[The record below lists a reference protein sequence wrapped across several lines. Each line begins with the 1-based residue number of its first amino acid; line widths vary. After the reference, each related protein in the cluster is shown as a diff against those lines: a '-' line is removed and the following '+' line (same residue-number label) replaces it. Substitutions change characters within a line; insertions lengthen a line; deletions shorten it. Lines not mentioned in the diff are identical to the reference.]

1 MPFEEEQM
9 LLNNG
14 FCPTSYNSQEQKD
27 ERESYSSINN
37 SSVRLMLTKQ
47 KSTVKLA
54 ILPAN

>member
-27 ERESYSSINN
+27 E
-37 SSVRLMLTKQ
+37 KG
-47 KSTVKLA
+47 
-54 ILPAN
+54 ILFFY